1 MYLFQL
7 LIQEFQLGHDHIT
20 DRVSEFEMFT
30 PFQQDV
36 KWYEHRICSIKQA
49 YQKNIVQRES
59 NSKES
64 LLLYLIN
71 SPGSQGMAATA

>member
-7 LIQEFQLGHDHIT
+7 LIQEFQLGHDHIA

-36 KWYEHRICSIKQA
+36 KWYEHGICYIKQA
-49 YQKNIVQRES
+49 YQKNVVQRVS

-64 LLLYLIN
+64 LLL
-71 SPGSQGMAATA
+71 